1 MKFKFRLQPLLK
13 IAERELGLV
22 TAELEEVRDGIRQ
35 IDQLMAELEETK
47 LQEDQELE
55 VACRGYDVGLF
66 YQRRQARERD
76 KIALVNRRFEF
87 VEAEK
92 RVEERLTDIKREI
105 YRLESVREKHLLE
118 FQAEVRAAEDKELD
132 EIGTLRYSAEG

>member
-35 IDQLMAELEETK
+35 IDQLMLELEETK

-92 RVEERLTDIKREI
+92 KVEERLTDIKREI

>member
-1 MKFKFRLQPLLK
+1 MKFKFRLQPFLK
-13 IAERELGLV
+13 IAERELCLV

-35 IDQLMAELEETK
+35 IDQLMVELEETK
-47 LQEDQELE
+47 VQEDQELE

-92 RVEERLTDIKREI
+92 KVEERLTDIKREI

-118 FQAEVRAAEDKELD
+118 FQAEVRSAEDKELD
-132 EIGTLRYSAEG
+132 EIGTLRYSAGG